1 MKNKSVRVFALIWAA
16 LMIAVLSSTLTLLL
30 SGRGQQ
36 PAGGEQRTVSQEEYD
51 TIQRYRRLEEVR
63 GTLTREYYR
72 ELDEDALILGAI
84 RGMTGSI
91 GDRYTVYYTP
101 EELRRVSEND
111 AGVYHGIGVLLQNNA
126 DGEIEVVRVYPA
138 TPAEEAGVKAGDRIV
153 AVDGEAVSGADN
165 RTYINAVNRI
175 RGADGTQTMLTV
187 VREGQRMNIPVRRGD
202 VSISYAS
209 YQVLDGNIGYIAISQ
224 FTGDAA
230 AVYREALE
238 AFKAQRVRG
247 MVIDLR
253 GNPGG
258 LLDQVVGIAD
268 TLLPAG
274 VIVYVKDRN
283 GVRQD
288 YYSDDDFFDV
298 PLAVLVNDMSASAS
312 EILAASV
319 QALGR
324 GTVVGLNTYGKGIV
338 QSLITYQEDGAGLQ
352 LTTSSYYDALDRCPH
367 GVGVK
372 PDIEVALEARNV
384 PAEPDL
390 KSDNQLAAAVA
401 EVERQIAERGAA

>member
-1 MKNKSVRVFALIWAA
+1 MKNKSVRIFALIWAA

-36 PAGGEQRTVSQEEYD
+36 TAQRQERLVSQEEYD
-51 TIQRYRRLEEVR
+51 TIRRYSRLEEVR
-63 GTLTREYYR
+63 RTLANEYYR
-72 ELDEDALILGAI
+72 ELDEDALLLGAI
-84 RGMTGSI
+84 RGMTASI

-101 EELRRVSEND
+101 EELRRVNEND
-111 AGVYHGIGVLLQNNA
+111 AGIYRGIGVLLQNN
-126 DGEIEVVRVYPA
+126 DEGEIEVVRVYPA
-138 TPAEEAGVKAGDRIV
+138 TPAEEAGVKQGDRIV

-175 RGADGTQTMLTV
+175 RGMNGTETMLTV
-187 VREGQRMNIPVRRGD
+187 VRGGQRMNIPVRRGD

-209 YQVLDGNIGYIAISQ
+209 YQVLDGNIGYVCISQ

-238 AFKAQRVRG
+238 AFRAQGVRG
-247 MVIDLR
+247 MVIDVR
-253 GNPGG
+253 NNPGG

-288 YYSDDDFFDV
+288 YYSDEEYFDV
-298 PLAVLVNDMSASAS
+298 PLAVLVNGMSASAS
-312 EILAASV
+312 EILASSV

-338 QSLITYQEDGAGLQ
+338 QSLINYQEDGAGLQ
-352 LTTSSYYDALDRCPH
+352 LTTSSYYDALDRGPH
-367 GVGVK
+367 GGGVK
-372 PDIEVALEARNV
+372 PDVEVALEARAV

-401 EVERQIAERGAA
+401 EIERQIAESN

>member
-1 MKNKSVRVFALIWAA
+1 MKNKSVRVFTLIWAA

-30 SGRGQQ
+30 SGRGQK
-36 PAGGEQRTVSQEEYD
+36 PTEKEGRFVSQEEYD
-51 TIQRYRRLEEVR
+51 TIGRYRRLEEVR
-63 GTLTREYYR
+63 TTLASEYYR
-72 ELDEDALILGAI
+72 ELDEDALLLGAI
-84 RGMTGSI
+84 RGMTSSI

-138 TPAEEAGVKAGDRIV
+138 TPAEEAGVKTGDCIV

-165 RTYINAVNRI
+165 RTYIDAVNRI
-175 RGADGTQTMLTV
+175 RGMDGTQTMLTV
-187 VREGQRMNIPVRRGD
+187 VRDGQRMNIPVRRGD
-202 VSISYAS
+202 VSISYAG
-209 YQVLDGNIGYIAISQ
+209 YQVLDGNIGYISISQ

-238 AFKAQRVRG
+238 AFRAQKVRG
-247 MVIDLR
+247 LVIDVR
-253 GNPGG
+253 NNPGG
-258 LLDQVVGIAD
+258 FLDQVVSIAD

-274 VIVYVKDRN
+274 VIVYVKDRH

-288 YYSDDDFFDV
+288 YYSDDSCIDV
-298 PLAVLVNDMSASAS
+298 PLAVLVNEMSASAS
-312 EILAASV
+312 EILASSV
-319 QALGR
+319 QAFGR

-338 QSLITYQEDGAGLQ
+338 QSLVNYKEDGAGLQ
-352 LTTSSYYDALDRCPH
+352 LTTSSYYDALDRCPQ

-372 PDIEVALEARNV
+372 PDIEVALEAPYV
-384 PAEPDL
+384 PVEPDM

-401 EVERQIAERGAA
+401 EVARQIAERE